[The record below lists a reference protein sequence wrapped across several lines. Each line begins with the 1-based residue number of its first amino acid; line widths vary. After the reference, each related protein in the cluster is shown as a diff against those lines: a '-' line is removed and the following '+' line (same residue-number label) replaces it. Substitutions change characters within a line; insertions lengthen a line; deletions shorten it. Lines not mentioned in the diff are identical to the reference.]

1 MLFYNI
7 YTNLFFRE
15 ILILYIRYFMD
26 IIFTVYILA
35 KIRHLVNYSIHVGWI
50 PLRKG
55 RYIHPVY
62 IHSGLNP
69 KPSLNMH
76 FTRHFI

>member
-1 MLFYNI
+1 MLFYSI
-7 YTNLFFRE
+7 YTNLVFAAKS
-15 ILILYIRYFMD
+15 LHYIHFVD
-26 IIFTVYILA
+26 IIFVVYILA
-35 KIRHLVNYSIHVGWI
+35 KIRHLGDYSIHTGWI

-76 FTRHFI
+76 STRNFI